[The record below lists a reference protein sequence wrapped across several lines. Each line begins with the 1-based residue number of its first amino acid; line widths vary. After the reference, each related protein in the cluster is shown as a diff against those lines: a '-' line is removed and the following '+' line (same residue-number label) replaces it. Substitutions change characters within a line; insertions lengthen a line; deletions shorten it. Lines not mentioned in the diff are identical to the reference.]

1 MVSSHCD
8 WKEADKKGA
17 CAVWSHFY
25 QVQEQAKLIDN
36 TLSIW
41 IWTSEMLE
49 TFRISIWV
57 VYTYIYNEDEFTLL
71 YVWLN
76 KIKT

>member
-1 MVSSHCD
+1 MDMDFWDVGNIH
-8 WKEADKKGA
+8 
-17 CAVWSHFY
+17 
-25 QVQEQAKLIDN
+25 
-36 TLSIW
+36 
-41 IWTSEMLE
+41 
-49 TFRISIWV
+49 ISIWV